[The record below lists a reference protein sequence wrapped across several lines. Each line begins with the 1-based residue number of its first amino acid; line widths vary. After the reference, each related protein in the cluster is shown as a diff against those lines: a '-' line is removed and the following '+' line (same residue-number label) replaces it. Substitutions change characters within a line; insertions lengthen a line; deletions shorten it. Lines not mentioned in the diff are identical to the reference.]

1 MKSRQSEK
9 DIDKVFCKRAAI
21 PRTETLKTKSNRKQ
35 NNKMKFITE
44 YGQSLPNFYNMRR
57 KANHFLKNNEE
68 LKNIFK
74 KGVKGKRI
82 VYRKGDKNI
91 KVWLNNTIIN
101 TIDSSNIISYYCY
114 DCGSNFIDCKY
125 LKEKV

>member
-1 MKSRQSEK
+1 MKSRHSEK

-74 KGVKGKRI
+74 KGVKGITNNKQDI
-82 VYRKGDKNI
+82 EKEI
-91 KVWLNNTIIN
+91 KI
-101 TIDSSNIISYYCY
+101 
-114 DCGSNFIDCKY
+114 
-125 LKEKV
+125 